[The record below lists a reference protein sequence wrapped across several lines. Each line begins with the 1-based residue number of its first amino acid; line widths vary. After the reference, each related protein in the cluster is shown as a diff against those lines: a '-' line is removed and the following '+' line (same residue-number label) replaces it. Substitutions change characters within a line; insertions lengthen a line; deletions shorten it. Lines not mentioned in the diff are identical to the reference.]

1 MMRWAWVLS
10 GTVMVLSCGGTQRLR
25 DARWHEARRT
35 CLVLS
40 VGSFRGVAHL
50 GAIQR
55 VKESDV
61 RIDCVVGNS
70 MGALVGALYA
80 SAPAQD
86 TTARFRTFRND
97 YERTSRADASDRGFG
112 TGLLVGLLTIATGGT
127 AALALGLGAG
137 GYVAG
142 ASSVDPVNHARVV
155 RVLQRQLGSSN
166 IEGLSIPFVT
176 GHAEREHDGLRARYV
191 TRGNLA
197 QAVGDS
203 IANPFLFGDVN
214 IRAAQRLDPGGDHE
228 DAVPVDE
235 ACRRFPDSRLLVVNV
250 TGRESLRTAGMNCP
264 VVEVMVPRVDVSDE
278 VIARGGS
285 EFDQVV
291 RAGYEATGRALDGD
305 P

>member
-1 MMRWAWVLS
+1 MLGVLAVA
-10 GTVMVLSCGGTQRLR
+10 TVGISCGGTHRIR

-55 VKESDV
+55 LRESGIHV
-61 RIDCVVGNS
+61 DCVVGNS
-70 MGALVGALYA
+70 MGALVGALYV
-80 SAPAQD
+80 SAPTQD
-86 TTARFRTFRND
+86 TTARFRAFRND

-127 AALALGLGAG
+127 AALAIGLGAG

-142 ASSVDPVNHARVV
+142 ASSIDPVNHARVV
-155 RVLQRQLGSSN
+155 RVLQHQLGASN
-166 IEGLSIPFVT
+166 IEGLSVPFVT

-214 IRAAQRLDPGGDHE
+214 IRSARRLDPGGDHE

-235 ACRRFPDSRLLVVNV
+235 ACRRFPDARLLVVNV
-250 TGRESLRTAGMNCP
+250 TGRESLRTASMNCP
-264 VVEVMVPRVDVSDE
+264 VVEVMVPRVDASDE

-291 RAGYEATGRALDGD
+291 RAGYDATRRVLDGD